1 MFCSP
6 HPVGMRTR
14 LSRLDNAGPKMS
26 PANVLRVGHCVDF
39 LFAIT
44 SQDLL
49 HISRCN
55 PQTPLDLNTAVFLLI
70 IICPDLII
78 HGLRCYLQN
87 PKSFNNS
94 IGLSVVAVNN
104 NPSTSDYT
112 SSDFGCKNTRKLGTV
127 LFQVWQVWTVWPHLV
142 THATWCHLSNS
153 HIVSDDMGLNDNLCY
168 YNKLYIHH
176 LPASPSCPTRATPK
190 SLTPNE
196 KCLWISWKNI
206 RRMAH

>member
-14 LSRLDNAGPKMS
+14 VSRLDNAGPKMS

-39 LFAIT
+39 LLAIT

-94 IGLSVVAVNN
+94 IGFSVVAVNN

-112 SSDFGCKNTRKLGTV
+112 SSDFGCKNTLKIR
-127 LFQVWQVWTVWPHLV
+127 H
-142 THATWCHLSNS
+142 S
-153 HIVSDDMGLNDNLCY
+153 IVSGVAGMNSLATSGNTR
-168 YNKLYIHH
+168 HMM
-176 LPASPSCPTRATPK
+176 SPFKQPHCF
-190 SLTPNE
+190 
-196 KCLWISWKNI
+196 
-206 RRMAH
+206 

>member
-14 LSRLDNAGPKMS
+14 LSRLDNAGPRMS

-39 LFAIT
+39 LLAIIF
-44 SQDLL
+44 QDLL

-55 PQTPLDLNTAVFLLI
+55 LQTPLDLNTAVFLL

-94 IGLSVVAVNN
+94 TGFSVVVVNN

-112 SSDFGCKNTRKLGTV
+112 SSHFGCKDTLKIR
-127 LFQVWQVWTVWPHLV
+127 H
-142 THATWCHLSNS
+142 S
-153 HIVSDDMGLNDNLCY
+153 IVSGMASMNNLSTSA
-168 YNKLYIHH
+168 NTHH
-176 LPASPSCPTRATPK
+176 MMSPFKHPHCF
-190 SLTPNE
+190 
-196 KCLWISWKNI
+196 
-206 RRMAH
+206 